1 MARLIDAQFAAAEAR
16 GREMLETD
24 PRALA
29 ARYDQAAGRVVLDL
43 ANGCGYAFPARLA
56 RDLQGA
62 SDDELARVE
71 VDGLGFN
78 LHWPTLDVDLHVSAL
93 VSGVFGTRAWMTRN
107 WPGWR
112 GVPARRRRPPR
123 RARTAPRA
131 DAPASS
137 QPVDEHRAPSLLGA
151 GDGRPPLGIS
161 D

>member
-62 SDDELARVE
+62 S
-71 VDGLGFN
+71 
-78 LHWPTLDVDLHVSAL
+78 LDVDLHVSAL